1 MQIGGEGADA
11 ALCDFRVLVLVLAD
25 AIEVFDV
32 TGAAQQLHKV
42 LVVRDD
48 QQLEVAL
55 TGTTLNDPVPIGDE
69 ETRCELLS
77 LRVLCVR
84 VCVCVFVCVHS
95 LNKGVCQRFNVF
107 SVQVGGGLIQCQD
120 PAIQTE
126 GLRQGKTDNKR
137 CQHLRVHTHRFKL
150 LTHNMHKTSEKKRK
164 KVKQVPS
171 GQHCSVPSS

>member
-84 VCVCVFVCVHS
+84 VCVCALTQQGRV
-95 LNKGVCQRFNVF
+95 
-107 SVQVGGGLIQCQD
+107 
-120 PAIQTE
+120 PAIQCFLCP
-126 GLRQGKTDNKR
+126 GWWWAHPVPGSRNSDRRSPPRQDG
-137 CQHLRVHTHRFKL
+137 
-150 LTHNMHKTSEKKRK
+150 
-164 KVKQVPS
+164 
-171 GQHCSVPSS
+171 